1 MILNIKYLA
10 VATAAIA
17 PQLASADELVLRG
30 GIASGFANEYTYALE
45 DDDGETPINTDYGLG
60 MMGSATYSMDNV
72 YKNIGLDLNLQFG
85 VLLGKDDSGDPLDN
99 SCYITTYLGL
109 IPDCQDRADTE
120 NQTAYADLSALGR
133 FEVGSG
139 LTELLAG
146 VSYLGIKNQ
155 LETDYLYPNGFENF
169 VSRDTEFSG
178 LGLKIGAR
186 HQVPLQN
193 GMTIQIE
200 GFVAQYRGDRT
211 TDIVDF
217 ETSNGSPNDEQTAS
231 ATDTI
236 DVTTFE
242 LTPSVLM
249 DAAWAGDGATMEF
262 GISYKLLSGA
272 IDTRNFVDHGSID
285 PFEEG
290 DEFDDVSSTS
300 IFAGVTIPLQ

>member
-17 PQLASADELVLRG
+17 PQLASADELILRG

-45 DDDGETPINTDYGLG
+45 IDDGETPINTDYGLG
-60 MMGSATYSMDNV
+60 TMGSATYSMDNV
-72 YKNIGLDLNLQFG
+72 YKKFGLDLSLQFG

-99 SCYITTYLGL
+99 SCYINTYLGL
-109 IPDCQDRADTE
+109 LRDCQDRADTE

-139 LTELLAG
+139 QTELLAG

-155 LETDYLYPNGFENF
+155 LETDYLYPNGYENF

-211 TDIVDF
+211 TEIVDF
-217 ETSNGSPNDEQTAS
+217 ETDDGSPNDEQTAS
-231 ATDTI
+231 STDSI

-242 LTPSVLM
+242 LTPSVMM

-262 GISYKLLSGA
+262 GISYKLLSGV

-290 DEFDDVSSTS
+290 DEFGDVSSTS
-300 IFAGVTIPLQ
+300 IFVGLTIPLQ